1 MVNLGVRGPEHRT
14 SRLAGAVSLALH
26 GAAVALLIA
35 LGGKHLLPAK
45 QTVLTPIEVVAAAP
59 VPPSPPLP
67 PARTPTAARPAAP
80 RAGVGGGRR
89 ESIQRAQPTAPP
101 TVQSLAS
108 LQVRYDDARSFAD
121 HEAAAPIG
129 ATRGAG
135 LSGIGVGLG
144 EKLGDGVGNLS
155 IPEPP
160 AAESHRRTPQPKHDY
175 TKMKIVG
182 ASRFAGQII
191 KLRMSIDEHG
201 RVRGVQVLQGVD
213 PELDRK
219 TALRVRSFEFEP
231 ALDDAGVAIEG
242 TKRFEIEI
250 VEDDGSF

>member
-1 MVNLGVRGPEHRT
+1 
-14 SRLAGAVSLALH
+14 
-26 GAAVALLIA
+26 
-35 LGGKHLLPAK
+35 
-45 QTVLTPIEVVAAAP
+45 
-59 VPPSPPLP
+59 
-67 PARTPTAARPAAP
+67 
-80 RAGVGGGRR
+80 
-89 ESIQRAQPTAPP
+89 
-101 TVQSLAS
+101 VQSLAD
-108 LQVRYDDARSFAD
+108 LQIRYDDARSFAD

-135 LSGIGVGLG
+135 SSGIGVGLG
-144 EKLGDGVGNLS
+144 EKLGDGIGNLA

-160 AAESHRRTPQPKHDY
+160 AAESHARSPQPKHDY

-182 ASRFAGQII
+182 ASRFAGQTI

-219 TALRVRSFEFEP
+219 TALRVRSFEFAP
-231 ALDDAGVAIEG
+231 ALDDAGVAIAG

-250 VEDDGSF
+250 VQDDGSF